1 MSARLHAIVEGYVQG
16 VGFRQTTLYR
26 ARRLGLMG
34 WVGNCADGSVETV
47 AEGSQDDL
55 EVFLNYLHTG
65 PQEAE
70 VAHVRAEWLAATG
83 EFPDFRIH
91 F

>member
-1 MSARLHAIVEGYVQG
+1 MSDRLHAIVEGYVQG

-26 ARRLGLMG
+26 ARRLGLTG
-34 WVGNCADGSVETV
+34 WVRNRADGSVEAV
-47 AEGSQDDL
+47 AEGLRDDL
-55 EVFLNYLHTG
+55 EVFLNYLYTG